1 MPVVEKIL
9 LLKQNNDLSK
19 HEQLVQGVI
28 EAIDEGALSIGDR
41 LPSINNMAAEV
52 GFARKTIFKAYE
64 ELKDKGLIESRKLK
78 GYFVIS
84 QETNLTLRMALLL
97 FAFQSYQEE
106 FYNTFREEMG
116 KRFQIDVFFHHNN
129 LTIFETILSNIR
141 GKYGMYV
148 IAPIQNQKV
157 IPLLQSIEPKK
168 LLLVDRYLDLGKSFS
183 YICQEFEEAIYT
195 SLVQLLPDIIK
206 HNKLILY
213 FNEESEHSPIA
224 IRRAFKRF
232 LKKYNVKGV
241 VKKKYSLG
249 SVEKGNLYFILSDT
263 ILWLVLRDCVQKKY
277 TIGQDIGI
285 LSQDDNVA
293 KEIVYG
299 GITTVSTD
307 FTEMAKLAANHIK
320 QGKKTQLIIPS
331 NLIKRNSL

>member
-9 LLKQNNDLSK
+9 LLKQNKDLSK
-19 HEQLVQGVI
+19 HERLVQGVI
-28 EAIDEGALSIGDR
+28 ESIDEGSLSIGDQ
-41 LPSINNMAAEV
+41 LPSINNMVEEV

-97 FAFQSYQEE
+97 FAFQSFQEE

-116 KRFQIDVFFHHNN
+116 KRYQIDVFHHHNN
-129 LTIFETILSNIR
+129 STIFETILTNIK
-141 GKYGMYV
+141 GKYGMYI
-148 IAPIQNQKV
+148 IAPMQDQKV
-157 IPLLQSIEPKK
+157 IPLLQEIDPNK
-168 LLLVDRYLDLGKSFS
+168 LLIVDRHLSLGAAYS
-183 YICQEFEEAIYT
+183 YIAQEFEEAIYDA
-195 SLVQLLPDIIK
+195 LIQLLPDIK
-206 HNKLILY
+206 KYKQFILLM
-213 FNEESEHSPIA
+213 NEEVDHSPIG
-224 IRRAFKRF
+224 IQMAFERF
-232 LKKYNVKGV
+232 LYEHNIKGA
-241 VKKKYSLG
+241 VKKSYSLG

-263 ILWLVLRDCVQKKY
+263 ILWLFLRDCVQKKY

-299 GITTVSTD
+299 GITTISTD
-307 FTEMAKLAANHIK
+307 FNEMAKLAAIHIK
-320 QGKKTQLIIPS
+320 QGEKTQLIVPS
-331 NLIKRNSL
+331 NLIRRNSI

>member
-1 MPVVEKIL
+1 MPVIEKIL
-9 LLKQNNDLSK
+9 LLEQNNDLSK

-28 EAIDEGALSIGDR
+28 EAIDEGVLSIGDQ
-41 LPSINNMAAEV
+41 LPSINTMVEEV

-97 FAFQSYQEE
+97 YALQSFQEE
-106 FYNTFREEMG
+106 FYNTFRKEMG
-116 KRFQIDVFFHHNN
+116 KRYQIDVFFHHNN
-129 LTIFETILSNIR
+129 GTLFETILTNIK

-148 IAPIQNQKV
+148 IAPIQDQKV
-157 IPLLQSIEPKK
+157 IPLLQDFDPKK
-168 LLLVDRYLDLGKSFS
+168 LLIVDRHLSLGPAYS
-183 YICQEFEEAIYT
+183 YISQEFEEAIYDA
-195 SLVQLLPDIIK
+195 LIQLLPDIKKYNQIIL
-206 HNKLILY
+206 LI
-213 FNEESEHSPIA
+213 NEEIDHSPIG
-224 IRRAFKRF
+224 IQMAFERF
-232 LKKYNVKGV
+232 LNEHNVKGT
-241 VKKKYSLG
+241 VKESYSLG

-299 GITTVSTD
+299 GITTISTD
-307 FTEMAKLAANHIK
+307 FNEMAKLAANHIK
-320 QGKKTQLIIPS
+320 QGEKTQLILPS
-331 NLIKRNSL
+331 NLRIRNSL

>member
-1 MPVVEKIL
+1 MPVVKKIL
-9 LLKQNNDLSK
+9 RLKQNNHLSK

-28 EAIDEGALSIGDR
+28 EAINQGELSVGDQ
-41 LPSINNMAAEV
+41 LPSINKMVAEV

-64 ELKDKGLIESRKLK
+64 KLKDKGLIESRKLK

-84 QETNLTLRMALLL
+84 NETNITLRMALLL
-97 FAFQSYQEE
+97 YALQSYQEE
-106 FYNTFREEMG
+106 FYNTFRKEMG

-129 LTIFETILSNIR
+129 STIFETILTNIK

-148 IAPIQNQKV
+148 IAPIQDQKV
-157 IPLLQSIEPKK
+157 IPLLLDIDPKK
-168 LLLVDRYLDLGKSFS
+168 LLLVDRYLSLGPAYS
-183 YICQEFEEAIYT
+183 YIAQEFEEAIYAA
-195 SLVQLLPDIIK
+195 LIELLPDIKKYNQVIL
-206 HNKLILY
+206 LI
-213 FNEESEHSPIA
+213 NEEVDHSPIG
-224 IRRAFKRF
+224 IQIAFERF
-232 LKKYNVKGV
+232 LKEHRINGV
-241 VKKKYSLG
+241 TKKSYSPG

-320 QGKKTQLIIPS
+320 QGVKTQFIIPS
-331 NLIKRNSL
+331 NLIIRNSL

>member
-1 MPVVEKIL
+1 MPIIEKIL
-9 LLKQNNDLSK
+9 RLKRNNDLSK
-19 HEQLVQGVI
+19 HQQLVQGVMA
-28 EAIDEGALSIGDR
+28 AIDEGSLSIGDQ
-41 LPSINNMAAEV
+41 LPSINNMVEGV

-97 FAFQSYQEE
+97 FAFQSFQEE
-106 FYNTFREEMG
+106 FYNAFREEIG
-116 KRFQIDVFFHHNN
+116 KRCQIDVFFHHNN
-129 LTIFETILSNIR
+129 STIFETILTNIK

-148 IAPIQNQKV
+148 IAPIQDQKV
-157 IPLLQSIEPKK
+157 IPLLQEINPKK
-168 LLLVDRYLDLGKSFS
+168 LLIVDRHLFLGAAYS
-183 YICQEFEEAIYT
+183 YIVQEFEEAIYDA
-195 SLVQLLPDIIK
+195 LIQLLPDIK
-206 HNKLILY
+206 KYKQFILLM
-213 FNEESEHSPIA
+213 NEEVDHSPIG
-224 IRRAFKRF
+224 IQMAFERF
-232 LKKYNVKGV
+232 LNENNIKGA
-241 VKKKYSLG
+241 VKKNYSRG

-299 GITTVSTD
+299 GITTISTD
-307 FTEMAKLAANHIK
+307 FNEMAKLAANHIK
-320 QGKKTQLIIPS
+320 QGEKTKLIVPS
-331 NLIKRNSL
+331 HLIRRNSL

>member
-1 MPVVEKIL
+1 MPLIYKIER
-9 LLKQNNDLSK
+9 LKKNQDLSK
-19 HEQLVQGVI
+19 HEHLVHGVI
-28 EAIDEGALSIGDR
+28 DAIEEGSLVIGDQ
-41 LPSINNMAAEV
+41 LPSINNMVEEI
-52 GFARKTIFKAYE
+52 GYARKTIFKAYE
-64 ELKDKGLIESRKLK
+64 ELKDRGLIESRQLK

-84 QETNLTLRMALLL
+84 QETNITKRMALLL

-168 LLLVDRYLDLGKSFS
+168 LLLIDRYLDLGKSFS
-183 YICQEFEEAIYT
+183 YISQEFEEAIYT
-195 SLVQLLPDIIK
+195 SLVQLLPDIK
-206 HNKLILY
+206 KYNKLILY

-224 IRRAFKRF
+224 IRRAFEKF
-232 LKKYNVKGV
+232 LKKYDMKGD

-249 SVEKGNLYFILSDT
+249 SAKKGNLYFILSDT
-263 ILWLVLRDCVQKKY
+263 ILWRVLRDCVQKNY
-277 TIGQDIGI
+277 TIGKDIGI

-299 GITTVSTD
+299 GITTISTD
-307 FTEMAKLAANHIK
+307 FKEMAKKAAIHLKNENS
-320 QGKKTQLIIPS
+320 TQLIIPS
-331 NLIKRNSL
+331 KLIKRNSL